1 MVGFPDLF
9 GGSWKGEDSVCES
22 WFGEGGD
29 YAIGGFLMVA
39 RSWAAWAVSLS
50 SSAPHEDWK
59 AGMT

>member
-29 YAIGGFLMVA
+29 YAIGGFFDGCPKLGSMGGELVK
-39 RSWAAWAVSLS
+39 LGT
-50 SSAPHEDWK
+50 P
-59 AGMT
+59 